1 LTRAGLRLDAIR
13 VPKSRPSLRS
23 LAAVIARDSNLTF
36 GGGTATVEVLRRVL
50 SRRGWQSDDEHRQ
63 LYAVSRL
70 TPGTNLLAYTTGV
83 GWQARGLGGAIAAW
97 LASSL
102 PASMIAVVAAITYES
117 LSKSRAFSAV
127 VLIGTAVAIL
137 LLLASAWHLA
147 KPHLTGRTAMRSGVV
162 AATAL
167 ALSITDITP
176 SVILLVAASVGATW
190 PSANG

>member
-1 LTRAGLRLDAIR
+1 
-13 VPKSRPSLRS
+13 
-23 LAAVIARDSNLTF
+23 VIARDSNLTF